1 MGYKRV
7 MHRLIELM
15 FLVFQLEQVDLQCS
29 YSALGHAEYV
39 GCFIDSDPIR
49 KFPYLYGGTNILTLT
64 IDLCILGCADDG
76 FRYAGVQSRQWC
88 HCGNDPHSDLAI
100 HPNVSDSECNTP
112 CLGNWTQMCGADWR
126 LSIYRIREVISV
138 PTFQQYGTAFYG
150 SAISSQPLKSEV
162 IHRNGLKAKVD
173 CANACGEIIDC
184 KVFSISSQTKLCHM
198 FEHTTQLCDAN
209 IMEPNTSVHLLL

>member
-1 MGYKRV
+1 MVVTNKNQKREV
-7 MHRLIELM
+7 RKIQFIEYTIH
-15 FLVFQLEQVDLQCS
+15 FFRTLQ
-29 YSALGHAEYV
+29 HAKSRYCFWQNCDDKNENNHICIV
-39 GCFIDSDPIR
+39 G
-49 KFPYLYGGTNILTLT
+49 
-64 IDLCILGCADDG
+64 
-76 FRYAGVQSRQWC
+76 
-88 HCGNDPHSDLAI
+88 
-100 HPNVSDSECNTP
+100 
-112 CLGNWTQMCGADWR
+112 
-126 LSIYRIREVISV
+126 EVISV

-209 IMEPNTSVHLLL
+209 IMEPNTSVHLLLWTASRVLEICLRTFQDVSRQGSRRFIFYEFVTFLII